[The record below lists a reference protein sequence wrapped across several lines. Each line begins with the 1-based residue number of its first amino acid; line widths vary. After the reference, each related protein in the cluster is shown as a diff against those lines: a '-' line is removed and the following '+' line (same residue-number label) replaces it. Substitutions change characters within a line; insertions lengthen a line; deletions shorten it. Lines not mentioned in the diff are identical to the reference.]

1 MKIAKKIQMR
11 HFECLEITQKVS
23 LFDKNCK
30 KLFSNT
36 VYGYGLSRCYFAH
49 RLFWFKKGRAL
60 HSTPRASSVKLDHF
74 RRLIRATMLNIWDLK
89 KSGLC
94 AKIEKNRELSG
105 FVLLHTGARRD
116 RSRCCWLDTTTL
128 EYLITVQHLITAN
141 IGKLDFIWLA
151 KEGQFD
157 VVKLMVNDHFKTFS
171 INLNARY
178 VNGMTPFDSAL
189 STVIGYSRVGGH
201 NLELRRLPPLSA
213 ALATLVLA
221 LLQQLGK
228 LHGPK

>member
-11 HFECLEITQKVS
+11 HFECLKITQKVS

-60 HSTPRASSVKLDHF
+60 HSSPRASSVKLDHF

-178 VNGMTPFDSAL
+178 VNGISPFD
-189 STVIGYSRVGGH
+189 
-201 NLELRRLPPLSA
+201 
-213 ALATLVLA
+213 
-221 LLQQLGK
+221 
-228 LHGPK
+228 